1 MKKYMVVLTA
11 IVMVVVLVGGAYAAP
26 AAPTV
31 NVSALVTPACVS
43 SANGAMSIT
52 IDPST
57 APAGGYTFSADG
69 TVIQPQ
75 VKCTASGS
83 TAMFTITATNAEGTN
98 ATGSLNGLLKNGT
111 HPSIPYTLTF
121 TPSVVGNGFLGADVG
136 INIDGTITQ
145 LAAQAAEYSA
155 TGYTEIVTLT
165 FNY

>member
-1 MKKYMVVLTA
+1 MKKYMVVLAA
-11 IVMVVVLVGGAYAAP
+11 IVMVVVMVGGAYAQ

-31 NVSALVTPACVS
+31 DVSASVTPVCVS

-52 IDPST
+52 INPST
-57 APAGGYTFSADG
+57 VGAGGYTFSPDG
-69 TVIQPQ
+69 TVIQPK

-111 HPSIPYTLTF
+111 HPSIPYTFTF
-121 TPSVVGNGFLGADVG
+121 TPSVAGNGFAGADVG
-136 INIDGTITQ
+136 ININGTITQ
-145 LAAQAAEYSA
+145 AAAQAAEYSA
-155 TGYTEIVTLT
+155 TGYTETVTLT